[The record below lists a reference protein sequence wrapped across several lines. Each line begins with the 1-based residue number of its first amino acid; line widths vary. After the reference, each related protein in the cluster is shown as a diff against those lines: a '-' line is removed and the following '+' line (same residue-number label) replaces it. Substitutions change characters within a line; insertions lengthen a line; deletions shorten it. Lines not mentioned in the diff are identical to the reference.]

1 MVKNSAPEKW
11 VYREHTRAKHQ
22 ILEKYLRAWIPI
34 MWRYHRR
41 ICYFDGFAGRGEYE
55 PETPNGERELGSPLI
70 AMKVAQELY
79 RPEREIIC
87 TFIEKDPDNFKNLVS
102 VISRLRPLYPDVT
115 IYPEPPIQGELADE
129 IGAIL
134 DTVGG
139 RLAPSFFF
147 VDPFGF
153 SGVPFELV
161 KEILSIRRTEVFFTF
176 MYRELGRFLERLELE
191 PTIDELFGTDRWREC
206 RPRVGGQREHCLR
219 ELYIRQLR
227 EQAGVKYVWPFR
239 VRMTEKRQTLYYLI
253 HATNHFKGLDIM
265 KGIMYTQ
272 GAGGTYAYL
281 GPDDAVYRQ
290 QMRLFVDDADDIE
303 SLKVYLRGRFAGQ
316 KLSYDQVKEKSY
328 QETPSIDKHYRQALQ
343 ELRKEGKISV
353 TPVSSKTERGFRGH
367 DSITFP

>member
-1 MVKNSAPEKW
+1 MKNSAPEKW
-11 VYREHTRAKHQ
+11 TYREHTRAKHQ

-34 MWRYHRR
+34 MWTYHRR

-55 PETPNGERELGSPLI
+55 PETSGGERELGSPLI
-70 AMKVAQELY
+70 AMKVAQEVY
-79 RPEREIIC
+79 RPDREIIC
-87 TFIEKDPDNFKNLVS
+87 TFIESDPDNFNNLVS
-102 VISRLRPLYPDVT
+102 VIDRLRPLYPDVT
-115 IYPEPPIQGELADE
+115 IFPDPPIQGEFTDE
-129 IGAIL
+129 IRAIL

-147 VDPFGF
+147 IDPFGF

-191 PTIDELFGTDRWREC
+191 PTIDGLFGTVHWREC
-206 RPRVGGQREHCLR
+206 RECVGTQREHRLR
-219 ELYIRQLR
+219 ELYIKQLR
-227 EQAGVKYVWPFR
+227 ELAGVKYVWPFR

-253 HATNHFKGLDIM
+253 HATNHFKGLEIM
-265 KGIMYTQ
+265 KNIMYHQ

-290 QMRLFVDDADDIE
+290 QMRLFVDDAEDID
-303 SLKVYLRGRFAGQ
+303 SLKIYLLQRFAGET
-316 KLSYDQVKEKSY
+316 LTYEQVKERSY
-328 QETPSIDKHYRQALQ
+328 QETPSIDKHYRQTLQ

-353 TPVSSKTERGFRGH
+353 TPVSSKKRGLKGS
-367 DSITFP
+367 DLITFP